1 MPAPPASPNDVAD
14 DALPAALLDFLRS
27 NADETDRLNRWPG
40 EQLRRCAEAGVT
52 RWFAPPE
59 LGGVV
64 VAQADVLRR
73 LTHLAAACLTTT
85 FCLTQPTGVI
95 GRFAACDNDELKATL
110 IPELLS
116 GRRYASV
123 DILDGVI
130 PWSTGAQHSAW
141 IVTGAVLAD
150 GRQLLAALPTD
161 LPGVTVEP
169 PADMVGLSAT
179 CTGAVR
185 CDGVLLDRRW
195 LMAPVMSDVLK
206 FGKGAGTGGLQT
218 SALALGT
225 ALAAINFLHDEAGRR
240 PDLARIVAGLR
251 EQWNTADAELA
262 ALAEGQTVSTSD
274 QLRRRANELAL
285 RSAQA
290 ALAAAKGSGYVVGHP
305 AGRWCREA
313 LFFLV
318 WSCPEPVTSATL
330 CELAK
335 IE

>member
-1 MPAPPASPNDVAD
+1 MPAPPASPSDSAD
-14 DALPAALLDFLRS
+14 AALPAALLDFLRS
-27 NADETDRLNRWPG
+27 TADETDRLNRWPG

-95 GRFAACDNDELKATL
+95 GRIAACDNDELKATL

-123 DILDGVI
+123 GIAHLTTSRRHTQPVMTARETDDGYILDGVI

-150 GRQLLAALPTD
+150 GRQLLASLPTD

-169 PADMVGLSAT
+169 PAEMVGLSAT

-206 FGKGAGTGGLQT
+206 FGKGAGRAANVGPGARHGARRHRLSAWRSGSAARLDADRRRTARAMEHSRCGTRGL
-218 SALALGT
+218 
-225 ALAAINFLHDEAGRR
+225 GRR
-240 PDLARIVAGLR
+240 SDRVDERSVASPR
-251 EQWNTADAELA
+251 E
-262 ALAEGQTVSTSD
+262 
-274 QLRRRANELAL
+274 
-285 RSAQA
+285 
-290 ALAAAKGSGYVVGHP
+290 
-305 AGRWCREA
+305 
-313 LFFLV
+313 
-318 WSCPEPVTSATL
+318 
-330 CELAK
+330 
-335 IE
+335 